1 MLRRACVSHRIR
13 VLTDTVWLSCA
24 VHGAAHGGRLPSHR
38 SNPQAA
44 GLSRYKAAVRSPA
57 TSTAGSSSSAQKTGG
72 HRPPLRSRFFGS
84 RHCRAPSHTQTRQIF
99 SATRTAALIWTSSQK
114 PAPHDSLMHGCS
126 QRGHCSA
133 LRHITC
139 RPPHLPPKPHGV
151 IPLRNPSWPNLPE
164 GEDCLSGRRKEL
176 ALLSMPVRPQ
186 RLMPCKTNCTNYF
199 NRYSKLAA
207 CLEGRFAPHSSLFS
221 W

>member
-1 MLRRACVSHRIR
+1 MLRRACVSYRIR

-126 QRGHCSA
+126 QRG
-133 LRHITC
+133 
-139 RPPHLPPKPHGV
+139 
-151 IPLRNPSWPNLPE
+151 
-164 GEDCLSGRRKEL
+164 
-176 ALLSMPVRPQ
+176 ALLSPPAHYVPPSTSPAKAPRCDPPAESFLAKPAGRR
-186 RLMPCKTNCTNYF
+186 RLFIGEKERARVAVDACK
-199 NRYSKLAA
+199 
-207 CLEGRFAPHSSLFS
+207 APTPNAL
-221 W
+221 